1 MNWKKKEA
9 FESTVELTDEEL
21 LEEIAFFLADDRI
34 RVGTVFLKDDMGL
47 IIGTKVLIVCGD
59 SLIEGRPAELA
70 WPLQHLPIP
79 EAFKL
84 ENPERFN

>member
-1 MNWKKKEA
+1 LNWKKKEA
-9 FESTVELTDEEL
+9 FESTAELTEEEL
-21 LEEIAFFLADDRI
+21 LQELAFFLADERI
-34 RVGTVFLKDDMGL
+34 KIGTAFLKDEMDL

-59 SLIEGRPAELA
+59 FLIEGRPAELS

-79 EAFKL
+79 DALKL